1 MPSPMTSTPT
11 VAYRYKVGGHLP
23 LGAPSYITRQADED
37 LYTALKNGEFCY
49 VLNSRQMG
57 KTSLRVRT
65 QDRLTKEGFKCAAL
79 DLTSIGSQDIT
90 RDQWYAGIMQHLV
103 NSFQLSVQLRPW
115 LKERGYLSPVRR
127 LTELVETVL
136 LVEVRSPIVIFMDE
150 IDSVRSL
157 PFNYDDFFAF
167 IRSCDEYNHLTFALI
182 GVTTP
187 TELIQDPYCTPFNIG
202 HAIDLQG
209 FNQNEVKPLRK
220 GLEGI
225 VKDPE
230 VALAAILNWSGG
242 QPFLTQKLCQLVVNQ
257 STVPLDENLDTWID
271 HIVEQNLINN
281 WESRD
286 EPPHLKVIRDRL
298 LHYEKH
304 IGPILKLYE
313 SILEQGSILADNSY
327 EQLILQLAG
336 LVVKRDGH
344 IHVYNRLYQVVFNL
358 DWAQKVLSGL
368 QSDFIEVVTR
378 QERKLLSMLNLM
390 EGQGFDYILDEILSS
405 IVVKLG
411 EMLSADHVN
420 ILFIDPDKNEMW
432 SIVAK
437 SGRSQYPEI
446 RILSNEETQGH
457 ITEFKPW
464 LEEGKLGSEG
474 LSKADNTIYDELF
487 LPLTTQNQVTVAF
500 VYLANKIQPT
510 RRSEKLL
517 KNRIDPNGF
526 TRADEQH
533 LNQYGDHIRRVLERC
548 QYCYQLTQRLQA
560 SEALNEAAKISQIS
574 LDSDSIIQ
582 QVMETAQK
590 LMNADRSTFWLL
602 DNDSNELW
610 TKIPLGTGEYLEKRL
625 QIGEGY
631 AGQVAATQQP
641 LNIPFDLYN
650 HPNSQTAYQTDQETG
665 YRTCSILCM
674 PVFSP
679 QGDLLGV
686 TQLVNKRR
694 LGDFPDYDPNQW
706 PEAPECF
713 KASFDAGSQQH
724 MEVFNAQVGIAMQNA
739 QQRSHLQNQ
748 TMQPHSVVS
757 RTLELLNRVMDA
769 QGFDEVLDMTLQ
781 SITLKLGR
789 EVNADR
795 TTIFLLDEEHQEFWS
810 IMAESGD
817 EKQPLEIRV
826 PMDQGIVG
834 DVAARKT
841 IVNIPY
847 DFYDDPRSEIAKQE
861 DQKNNY
867 RTYTLLAFPLINPHR
882 KLVAVV
888 QLLNKLK
895 PLGRTIQVLEERID
909 RTGFTETDLAKIT
922 ADAQAIQLVLESF
935 CIYHK
940 TARGQ
945 RVAAALMTATRSLE
959 KGRTD
964 PVELLKRVIDAAK
977 DLMNADRGTLWL
989 LDTEQQTLWTHLPT
1003 ETGSFQKLRLSVGQG
1018 FAGKVAA
1025 TGKGLNI
1032 PFDVY
1037 NHPESAHAQA
1047 TDRQSGY
1054 RTYGLLSM
1062 PILNPDGD
1070 LIGVTQLVNKKRSR
1084 HPADNLRGDQQLQP
1098 EQFYTSFDDSDRK
1111 CLHIF
1116 NNQVGAILQH
1126 AELLATVQKQEETL
1140 QSPSM
1145 SEPSV

>member
-1 MPSPMTSTPT
+1 MTSTPIA
-11 VAYRYKVGGHLP
+11 AYRYKVGGHLP
-23 LGAPSYITRQADED
+23 LDAPSYIIRQADED

-57 KTSLRVRT
+57 KTSLRVRI
-65 QDRLTKEGFKCAAL
+65 QARLAEEGFNCAAI

-90 RDQWYAGIMQHLV
+90 CDQWYAGIMQHLV
-103 NSFQLSVQLRPW
+103 SSFQLSVQLRTW
-115 LKERGYLSPVRR
+115 LKEREHLSAVGR
-127 LTELVETVL
+127 LTELVESVL
-136 LVEVRSPIVIFMDE
+136 LAEVRSPIVVFIDE

-157 PFNYDDFFAF
+157 PFRWDDFFAF
-167 IRSCDEYNHLTFALI
+167 IRSCDGYDRLTFALI

-187 TELIQDPYCTPFNIG
+187 TELIQDPFCTPFNVG
-202 HAIDLQG
+202 RPIDLHG
-209 FNQNEVKPLRK
+209 FQPEEAKPLAK
-220 GLEGI
+220 GLQGI
-225 VKDPE
+225 VKDPDA
-230 VALAAILNWSGG
+230 ALAAILDWSGG

-257 STVPLDENLDTWID
+257 STVPLDENPVVWID
-271 HIVEQNLINN
+271 RIVEKALIDN

-298 LHYEKH
+298 LHCEKH
-304 IGPILKLYE
+304 VGLILKLYQT
-313 SILEQGSILADNSY
+313 ILEKGSVPADNSH
-327 EQLILQLAG
+327 EQLMLQLAG
-336 LVVKRDGH
+336 LVVKRNGH
-344 IHVYNRLYQVVFNL
+344 IQVYNRLYEVVFNL
-358 DWAQKVLSGL
+358 DWVQKVLSGL
-368 QSDFIEVVTR
+368 RSDFIEVVTR

-420 ILFIDPDKNEMW
+420 ILFIDQDKNEMW

-446 RILSNEETQGH
+446 RILNNEEAQGH

-464 LEEGKLGSEG
+464 LQEEKLGSEG
-474 LSKADNTIYDELF
+474 FSETESTIYDYLF
-487 LPLTTQNQVTVAF
+487 LPLTTQNHMTVAF

-510 RRSEKLL
+510 RRSEQSL
-517 KNRIDPNGF
+517 KDRLDPNGF
-526 TRADEQH
+526 TLADEQH
-533 LNQYGDHIRRVLERC
+533 LSEYGDHIRRVLERC

-574 LDSDSIIQ
+574 LDSDEIIQ
-582 QVMETAQK
+582 QVMEAAKK
-590 LMNADRSTFWLL
+590 LMNADRSTLWLL
-602 DNDSNELW
+602 DNERKQLF
-610 TKIPLGTGEYLEKRL
+610 TRMETGNGLKEIRL
-625 QIGEGY
+625 AVGQGY
-631 AGQVAATQQP
+631 AGQVAATQKP

-650 HPNSQTAYQTDQETG
+650 HSDSQTSYQTDQTTG
-665 YRTCSILCM
+665 YRTCSMLCM

-694 LGDFPDYDPNQW
+694 LGDFEDYDPSQW

-713 KASFDAGSQQH
+713 QASFDADSQQH
-724 MEVFNAQVGIAMQNA
+724 MEVFNAQVGVAIQNA
-739 QQRSHLQNQ
+739 KQQSNLQNQ
-748 TMQPHSVVS
+748 TTPTQSVVS

-769 QGFDEVLDMTLQ
+769 QGFDEVLDVTLQ

-817 EKQPLEIRV
+817 EKIPLEIRV
-826 PMDQGIVG
+826 PIDRGIVG
-834 DVAARKT
+834 EVAARKT

-847 DFYDDPRSEIAKQE
+847 DFYDDPRSEVAKQK

-867 RTYTLLAFPLINPHR
+867 RTYTLLALPLINPRR

-895 PLGRTIQVLEERID
+895 PSSNPTLPLAERID
-909 RTGFTETDLAKIT
+909 SAGFTEADLTKIT

-935 CIYHK
+935 CTYHK
-940 TARGQ
+940 TARGR
-945 RVAAALMTATRSLE
+945 RVAAALMTVTRSLE
-959 KGRTD
+959 RGRLD
-964 PVELLKRVIDAAK
+964 AAELLKRVIDAAK

-989 LDTEQQTLWTHLPT
+989 LDAEQKTLWTHLPT
-1003 ETGSFQKLRLSVGQG
+1003 DTGSFQELRLPVGQG
-1018 FAGKVAA
+1018 FVGQVAA
-1025 TGKGLNI
+1025 TGNGLNI

-1037 NHPESAHAQA
+1037 DHPDSANARA
-1047 TDRQSGY
+1047 TDRKSGY
-1054 RTYGLLSM
+1054 RTYSLLGM

-1084 HPADNLRGDQQLQP
+1084 HPADNLQGDRRPQA
-1098 EQFYTSFDDSDRK
+1098 ERFYTSFDDSDRK

-1126 AELLATVQKQEETL
+1126 AELLTTVQQQEATL
-1140 QSPSM
+1140 QNPQI
-1145 SEPSV
+1145 